1 MIPSKQC
8 RCFLAAS
15 MFLLAATTGCG
26 PSGPELGRVEGTVT
40 LDGKPLTGARVCF
53 YPEAGGRTAE
63 AVTDQQGHYVLS
75 YTREGT
81 GAVAGVNKVSI
92 STYEE
97 PVSLDDGTKQGG
109 VPEKVPAKYNT
120 QSTLTREVKTGR
132 QTIDF
137 ALESK

>member
-1 MIPSKQC
+1 MSF
-8 RCFLAAS
+8 RAGYRWGHAALWV
-15 MFLLAATTGCG
+15 FVVTLLGCG
-26 PSGPELGRVEGTVT
+26 QSGPTLGRVEGTVT
-40 LDGKPLTGARVCF
+40 LDGQPLPGARVCF

-75 YTREGT
+75 YTGEGT
-81 GAVAGVNKVSI
+81 GAQAGLNKVSI

-97 PVSLDDGTKQGG
+97 PVSMDDGTQKDGK
-109 VPEKVPAKYNT
+109 PEKVPAQYNK
-120 QSTLTREVKTGR
+120 QSTLTKQVQSGK